1 MNTRL
6 ELAAISKAYGG
17 HTVLNQAWLHVRSG
31 EAVGL
36 VGNNGAGK
44 TTLIRIAAGLV
55 RPNSGSVR
63 WGDGRV
69 ALRYFGGEMTL
80 PPDVSAR
87 RWTKLFNVMT
97 DERRRIGD
105 LSRGTRQML
114 GLRVVLS
121 GCSANLLLLDEP
133 STRCA
138 RGWSCCKVEDASR
151 WRGTNSV
158 DWSRCEKRRRPVG
171 GGTPDVGPAA
181 ACERTWLC
189 RALPRCSSECG
200 VGFDLR
206 LARRVRAGS
215 ADQRHC
221 APREIDRPDGI
232 GG

>member
-55 RPNSGSVR
+55 RPDLGSVR

-133 STRCA
+133 WEGLDPAGSQWLA
-138 RGWSCCKVEDASR
+138 ASLRR
-151 WRGTNSV
+151 WRASGAAILLSSHRLHDLDAVCTRLV
-158 DWSRCEKRRRPVG
+158 LLQGGKCQPV
-171 GGTPDVGPAA
+171 ARHE
-181 ACERTWLC
+181 ERGLV
-189 RALPRCSSECG
+189 AL
-200 VGFDLR
+200 
-206 LARRVRAGS
+206 
-215 ADQRHC
+215 
-221 APREIDRPDGI
+221 
-232 GG
+232 